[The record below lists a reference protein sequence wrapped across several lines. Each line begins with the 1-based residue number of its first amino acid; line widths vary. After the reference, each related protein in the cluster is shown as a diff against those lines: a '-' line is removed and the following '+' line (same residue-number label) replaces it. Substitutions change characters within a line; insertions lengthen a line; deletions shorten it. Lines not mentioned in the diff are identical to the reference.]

1 MADWP
6 DTPFKE
12 SMLKSNPVIV
22 HCPEEALVSELF
34 SIFVENGVWW
44 RGGDSMSKTFWDV
57 YRETTCYRVTRGHKL
72 SYAETCDYDD
82 YPSEY
87 IKCTLDLKQLFLLLE
102 GGN

>member
-34 SIFVENGVWW
+34 SI
-44 RGGDSMSKTFWDV
+44 
-57 YRETTCYRVTRGHKL
+57 CYRVTRGHKL

-87 IKCTLDLKQLFLLLE
+87 IKCTFYGTAPDIEIPDDGFE
-102 GGN
+102 AIISAVGRG